1 MKQLATVTL
10 VVAHNVLTPD
20 KRHEPATTVELIT
33 DLLEESYEYELDI
46 IHAEAQ
52 PMMLRHDGPPD
63 LDLDRRRRE
72 AEARDL
78 EARKAREADLL
89 ANDPNVYRP

>member
-33 DLLEESYEYELDI
+33 DLLEESFEYELDI

-72 AEARDL
+72 AEARL
-78 EARKAREADLL
+78 AAEREQR
-89 ANDPNVYRP
+89 NKERSE